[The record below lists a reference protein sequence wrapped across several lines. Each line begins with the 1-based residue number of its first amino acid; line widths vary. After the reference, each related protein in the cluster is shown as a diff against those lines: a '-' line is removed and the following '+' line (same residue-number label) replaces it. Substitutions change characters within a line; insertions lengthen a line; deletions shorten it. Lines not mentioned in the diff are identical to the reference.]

1 QFDQKGSWKSLDYE
15 NVLFFG
21 WPAFVGI
28 IDHERFNNFM
38 QLAFAI
44 STLCTR
50 NVTAADIRL
59 AKREIERFLQAFDR
73 IYSPHEAF
81 LWKFNLHAVHHLCD
95 MVERYGPLPVQSAYS
110 TENTM
115 GIIVRR
121 VMTGSN

>member
-1 QFDQKGSWKSLDYE
+1 MWKPDWSSDVCSSDLLDYE

-59 AKREIERFLQAFDR
+59 AKSENIGRASCRRGDKSLEYVSIDHS
-73 IYSPHEAF
+73 Y
-81 LWKFNLHAVHHLCD
+81 ND
-95 MVERYGPLPVQSAYS
+95 M
-110 TENTM
+110 TCHDT
-115 GIIVRR
+115 
-121 VMTGSN
+121 